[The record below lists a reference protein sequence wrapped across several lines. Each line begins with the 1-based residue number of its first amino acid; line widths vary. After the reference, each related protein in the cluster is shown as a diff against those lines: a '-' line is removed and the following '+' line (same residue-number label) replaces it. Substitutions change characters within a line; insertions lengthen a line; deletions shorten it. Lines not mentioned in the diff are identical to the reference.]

1 MTTIIIMT
9 GLAVIAVAVV
19 HALAMRA
26 SLREELFVRKQ
37 LDELEEALRR
47 Y

>member
-1 MTTIIIMT
+1 MTTIIFMT
-9 GLAVIAVAVV
+9 GIAVIAVSVV

-26 SLREELFVRKQ
+26 SLREEHFIREQ

-47 Y
+47 

>member
-9 GLAVIAVAVV
+9 GLAVISVATV

-26 SLREELFVRKQ
+26 SLREELFIQEQ
-37 LDELEEALRR
+37 LDALEDALRHS
-47 Y
+47 